1 MSDILKNKPIEV
13 KVEQS
18 VVMPRRI
25 LVAEDEHLLAKSL
38 SDDLTSLGCEVIGPS
53 PNGKDAIEL
62 AGKMMPDL
70 ALMDIRMPIM
80 DGLAAGKILY
90 QELGIPVVILSAF
103 SEKQYLEV
111 GAELG
116 IFGYMIK
123 PASIDSL
130 RVALTVSWSRYK
142 DLCKLNKQVD
152 SLETK
157 LANRKIIERA
167 KGVIMTRQAIPEE
180 EAMRRLQK
188 QARDARKPMVEL
200 AQAVLTA
207 EGLIT

>member
-1 MSDILKNKPIEV
+1 M
-13 KVEQS
+13 KVDES
-18 VVMPRRI
+18 AVMPRRI

-38 SDDLTSLGCEVIGPS
+38 SDDLNSLGCEVIGPS
-53 PNGKDAIEL
+53 PNGKDAIDL
-62 AGKMMPDL
+62 ARRTMPDL

-80 DGLAAGKILY
+80 DGLEAGKILY

-111 GAELG
+111 GVELG

-130 RVALTVSWSRYK
+130 RVALTVSWSRFR
-142 DLCKLNKQVD
+142 DLKELNDQVD

-200 AQAVLTA
+200 AKAVLVA